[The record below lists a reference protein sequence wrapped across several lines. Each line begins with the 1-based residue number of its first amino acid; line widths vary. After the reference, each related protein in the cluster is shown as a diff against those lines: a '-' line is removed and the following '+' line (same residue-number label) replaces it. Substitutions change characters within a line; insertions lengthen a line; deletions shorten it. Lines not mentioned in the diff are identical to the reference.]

1 MDKEKVFNKLDAAKE
16 SELEIWIGYLLP
28 SSTTIDIEN
37 KFQIKYDYEYQYGSL
52 VVSEIS
58 KNTRELIDFS
68 TILDF
73 EENKDSLLVIIRE
86 EKA

>member
-28 SSTTIDIEN
+28 SSTTRDIEN